1 MFLVQEQMSDNILLH
16 TYIAAYIYIHH
27 QYIALKK
34 VIPIFFPY
42 FFCLFC
48 HNRQMIDSSFF
59 HSIALENW
67 LSLYE
72 SCYVLPIKRKVVDIC
87 VFT

>member
-34 VIPIFFPY
+34 PFPY
-42 FFCLFC
+42 
-48 HNRQMIDSSFF
+48 SSPTSFAY
-59 HSIALENW
+59 SAII
-67 LSLYE
+67 
-72 SCYVLPIKRKVVDIC
+72 VK
-87 VFT
+87 